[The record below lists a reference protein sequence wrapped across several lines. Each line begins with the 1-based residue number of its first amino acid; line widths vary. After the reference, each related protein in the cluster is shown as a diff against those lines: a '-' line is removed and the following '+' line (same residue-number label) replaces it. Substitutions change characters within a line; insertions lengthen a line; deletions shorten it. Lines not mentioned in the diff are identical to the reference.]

1 MFDQIFAV
9 AIPPE
14 AIPQT
19 LTNDLEISGNYLN
32 SHKEL
37 LLRTALSFLIIIAAA
52 AILYW
57 SAGKLLDKWRKHH
70 PERKNRAITTL
81 FAPLLALAVTAAL
94 FAALIP
100 ASDTL
105 PAGCKIWITRIF
117 AAAAALIVTWGLL
130 RLAVNFDRKLRD
142 FANRD
147 DNTMDNLT
155 AGIIGSLLK
164 IVIIVMATFFIGQN
178 IFDLNLTAL
187 LASAGVLG
195 LACALAAKDTV
206 SNFFGTLVI
215 IADAPFKTGDRIE
228 CGQVCGIV
236 KNVGMRSTRLIT
248 DDESVCTIPNSMLT
262 NAVLMQRNRRG
273 HFKRIIDLTLT
284 YDTTPEQIEMA
295 IAILHQLMDD
305 FHGKDQKGFEPRI
318 FFSGFGAYSLNIR
331 AIIFF
336 KTESFLQE
344 EKFLHELNHAILKQF
359 NAANLEF
366 AYPTQTLYFSDQN
379 NTK

>member
-70 PERKNRAITTL
+70 PERKNQAITTL

>member
-1 MFDQIFAV
+1 
-9 AIPPE
+9 
-14 AIPQT
+14 
-19 LTNDLEISGNYLN
+19 
-32 SHKEL
+32 
-37 LLRTALSFLIIIAAA
+37 
-52 AILYW
+52 
-57 SAGKLLDKWRKHH
+57 
-70 PERKNRAITTL
+70 
-81 FAPLLALAVTAAL
+81 
-94 FAALIP
+94 
-100 ASDTL
+100 
-105 PAGCKIWITRIF
+105 
-117 AAAAALIVTWGLL
+117 
-130 RLAVNFDRKLRD
+130 
-142 FANRD
+142 
-147 DNTMDNLT
+147 
-155 AGIIGSLLK
+155 
-164 IVIIVMATFFIGQN
+164 MATFFIGQN